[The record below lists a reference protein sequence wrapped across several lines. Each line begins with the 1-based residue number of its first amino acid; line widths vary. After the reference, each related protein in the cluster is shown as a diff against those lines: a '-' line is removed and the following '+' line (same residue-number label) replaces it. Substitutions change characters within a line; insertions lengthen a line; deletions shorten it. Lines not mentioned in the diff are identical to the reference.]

1 MQFRQTR
8 YAIRL
13 GLLQRLM
20 KFLTCHN
27 EEKTK
32 PEINGNTQTLLLT
45 RDPERDL

>member
-13 GLLQRLM
+13 AYEM
-20 KFLTCHN
+20 YLTCHN